1 MEMVS
6 SSDFHTLFS
15 HIFLCLLFFSLHVQP
30 YTSPN
35 KCMDLFFMF
44 PIELLNACVNA
55 IEVFPIPPNFIPDK
69 AKLIPGQVG
78 KYLVEHKER
87 IEEEKTRKCERKGYG
102 NQSSKP
108 FPWKWFRALI
118 SIPFSLT
125 FSCLLFFS
133 LHVQPYTSPNK
144 CMDLFFMFPIELLNA
159 CVNAI
164 EVFPIP
170 PNFIPDKAKLIP
182 GQVGKYL
189 VEHKERIEEEKTR
202 KCERKGYGNQSS
214 KPFPWKWW
222 V

>member
-1 MEMVS
+1 MWQKRRKGYTTSFSNFVFLFSFPSECTLSSPFHSNFFLYRKNPSCSIPTISMEMVS
-6 SSDFHTLFS
+6 SFDFHTLFS

-108 FPWKWFRALI
+108 FPWKW
-118 SIPFSLT
+118 
-125 FSCLLFFS
+125 
-133 LHVQPYTSPNK
+133 
-144 CMDLFFMFPIELLNA
+144 
-159 CVNAI
+159 
-164 EVFPIP
+164 
-170 PNFIPDKAKLIP
+170 
-182 GQVGKYL
+182 
-189 VEHKERIEEEKTR
+189 
-202 KCERKGYGNQSS
+202 
-214 KPFPWKWW
+214 W